1 MGTKRRNPLGGFPS
15 YLPLVLLLLL
25 WLYQTFRSTP
35 PPPAGPGQVQVFFMP
50 EEGERAKAFLIAR
63 IEETHERLEVAAYE
77 FRDLSIAKALL
88 KAKDRGVRVRL
99 YAESDY
105 QEDVHRYLVAARLG
119 QTQEPPKVKRGEI
132 EVHIR
137 ATGPFC
143 EEVAGLPVC
152 YDAREPFMHHKF
164 LVFDGKAVWTGS
176 TNLTW
181 NAFARNNENSLYLP
195 SPALAEGYGREFEAL
210 WGGKKEGLG
219 LPVRFSLE
227 GVEGTAYF
235 SPAGGRAARE
245 AILARLR
252 AAGKEVLVAAF
263 VLTDPEILKALI
275 QAKERGVRVRVVLES
290 RNLTSSKVASQGE
303 HREEGLLRAGIDV
316 RKDANPYT
324 LHDKVMVIDETW
336 VITGSYNFSNNAWRS
351 NNENLLVLKS
361 PELAQRY
368 KKEVEALWEA
378 GTPL

>member
-1 MGTKRRNPLGGFPS
+1 MDIRRGLPS
-15 YLPLVLLLLL
+15 FLLLLLILLL
-25 WLYQTFRSTP
+25 WLYQTFRPTP
-35 PPPAGPGQVQVFFMP
+35 PQGAAPGRVQVFFMP
-50 EEGERAKAFLIAR
+50 EEGEKAKAFLIAQIR
-63 IEETHERLEVAAYE
+63 ETKERLEVAAYE

-88 KAKDRGVRVRL
+88 EAKDRGVRVRL

-119 QTQEPPKVKRGEI
+119 QTREPPKVKRGEI

-235 SPAGGRAARE
+235 SPSGGRAARE

-252 AAGKEVLVAAF
+252 AARAEILVAAF
-263 VLTDPEILKALI
+263 VFTDREIIRALLE
-275 QAKERGVRVRVVLES
+275 AKGRGVEVRGVLER
-290 RNLTSSKVASQGE
+290 RNLESS
-303 HREEGLLRAGIDV
+303 REEALLNGGIDL

-324 LHDKVMVIDETW
+324 LHHKVMVIDGTW

-368 KKEVEALWEA
+368 KEEVEALWEA